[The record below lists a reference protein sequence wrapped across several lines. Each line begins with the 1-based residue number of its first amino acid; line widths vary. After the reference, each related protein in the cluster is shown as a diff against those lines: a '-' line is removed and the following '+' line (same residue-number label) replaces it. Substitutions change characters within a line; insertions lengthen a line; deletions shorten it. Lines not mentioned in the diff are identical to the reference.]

1 MIGLIQKVVLSIIT
15 ILLSI
20 LFASGV
26 FTFSS
31 EPEFRKD
38 KVLIVVSVLLI
49 LSVFSFIFHLKT
61 ISFYRGNSNIIKS
74 FNKNSIVWYLN
85 VLFGVVII
93 ILGVYIAIEFADIY
107 DKNIQTEFTLLTIIV
122 VSILLI
128 GIWVCL
134 DYYNLWQILKKAK
147 TEKYLSQIDDIT
159 GNESD

>member
-1 MIGLIQKVVLSIIT
+1 MIGLVQKVILTIIT

-49 LSVFSFIFHLKT
+49 LSLFSFVFHLKT
-61 ISFYRGNSNIIKS
+61 ISFYRDISGIIKS
-74 FNKNSIVWYLN
+74 FKINSVVWYLN
-85 VLFGVVII
+85 ILFGVVMI

-107 DKNIQTEFTLLTIIV
+107 VKNIETEFTLLSIIV
-122 VSILLI
+122 LSILLI

-134 DYYNLWQILKKAK
+134 DYYNLWQILMKAK
-147 TEKYLSQIDDIT
+147 TEKYINQIDDIA
-159 GNESD
+159 GNKTE